1 MVGNRVKRL
10 CLRIVTIPFDG
21 TERPELALSGT
32 AASRDSQRRD
42 NYPAADPPMDE
53 TMPPVKPQVTVFLPC
68 HALDDLPDW
77 LDEHEADA
85 VLSAW
90 TVAWHPAA
98 LVGAAGLPDWA
109 SLDLPW
115 TRDGRVVGLVPPGMS
130 ERFQAGVSPSPHTD
144 QEFLHEHDADQ
155 LQEALLIACGAAAAD
170 APVLTDWQREQVDDF
185 RGLGLS
191 MLLAERLARRMRT
204 ETNLETTGFPE
215 AVLAAA
221 TAWYGG
227 DEVVARARLAEAFG
241 CLEAVRDHYYAVE
254 CWCLDL
260 VLLTEQTIAGLVAEL
275 DSPAALS
282 VLATPETLERLATQP
297 MNIRDSFRRRVE
309 AGSLAAV
316 GSMSATIPI
325 ALISPEHL
333 EAEVTRG
340 REAWEKA
347 VGVWPNI
354 YAQQS
359 GPVAPLLP
367 QVLSRVGYRGVLWNS
382 FDGRSLPEPGMTRFQ
397 WEFARAQIEATAP
410 RLLDVRSAATI
421 LSLPTVLGDAMDH
434 DHTVIVMFCHHAGT
448 AGPWFELLRRVAS
461 WSSVF
466 GRFVTPDTL
475 LTETAD
481 SAGTVRFPSD
491 AFPLR
496 LAPETP
502 LDSQLK
508 LLRDEASQLLNEKE
522 AVTRELSAMGCVPG
536 LVEAETPANCK
547 ARGQTPSGQPGW
559 LSRWWRREPTD
570 ADQFVLTTDGLQLR
584 VHKGSGG
591 IVSVRRS
598 KTGRNLLSQQL
609 AFRWPDTSAGPSTAW
624 RPAPA
629 AYSRMVADSIERRE
643 QAILSRGRLL
653 DVAGE
658 TLAAFTQTVSL
669 LSENAAAEIQLV
681 IEPTPA
687 AAGLPKNE
695 GDPWGRYLAC
705 RFAWNEN
712 DFCDVF
718 RSLQTQLVATERQR
732 FCSPWLMVL
741 ASEGGGLARG
751 GRGSE
756 AEVGSSR
763 LQLFCG
769 GLPWHVRSSPHTVDT
784 LLATD
789 FPVERLEFRMALG
802 IELAA
807 ASERSISWAAGG
819 PLTAACT
826 VPGLPGDVRLTSA
839 CRLTDSTGLVGLRL
853 RLLESTG
860 SPHQLQLDW
869 SRPIVRASRRSP
881 AVIQRPEVEGVT
893 VVGTTV
899 EYSLS
904 RNEWVEL
911 EIWFSHDH
919 HA

>member
-1 MVGNRVKRL
+1 
-10 CLRIVTIPFDG
+10 
-21 TERPELALSGT
+21 
-32 AASRDSQRRD
+32 
-42 NYPAADPPMDE
+42 
-53 TMPPVKPQVTVFLPC
+53 MPPLKPQVTVFLPC

-90 TVAWHPAA
+90 TVAWHPAV
-98 LVGAAGLPDWA
+98 LCGAAGLPDWA

-115 TRDGRVVGLVPPGMS
+115 TRDGRIVGLVPPGMS
-130 ERFQAGVSPSPHTD
+130 ERFQAGVSPSPHSD
-144 QEFLHEHDADQ
+144 QEFLQEHDADQ
-155 LQEALLIACGAAAAD
+155 LQQALLVACDAASAD
-170 APVLTDWQREQVDDF
+170 APALTDWQWEQVDDF
-185 RGLGLS
+185 RSLGLA
-191 MLLAERLARRMRT
+191 MLFSERLARRMRT
-204 ETNLETTGFPE
+204 ETNLETTGFAE

-221 TAWYGG
+221 AAWRGG
-227 DEVVARARLAEAFG
+227 DEVGARARLAEAFG
-241 CLEAVRDHYYAVE
+241 CLEAVRDHYYAVDS
-254 CWCLDL
+254 WCLDL
-260 VLLTEQTIAGLVAEL
+260 VLLTESTLAGLAVEL
-275 DSPAALS
+275 DSPTALT
-282 VLATPETLERLATQP
+282 VLATPETLEQLATQP
-297 MNIRDSFRRRVE
+297 TGIRDSLRRRVE
-309 AGSLAAV
+309 ADSLAAV
-316 GSMSATIPI
+316 GSISANVPV

-340 REAWEKA
+340 RDAWEAA
-347 VGVWPNI
+347 VGVQPNV

-359 GPVAPLLP
+359 GPIAPLLP

-397 WEFARAQIEATAP
+397 WEFAEAQIEATAP
-410 RLLDVRSAATI
+410 KLLDVRSAATI

-448 AGPWFELLRRVAS
+448 AAPWFELLRRVAS

-475 LTETAD
+475 LTETAE

-496 LAPETP
+496 LVPETP

-508 LLRDEASQLLNEKE
+508 LLRDEARQLLDGKEAAMRELAAMGCGPGSVE
-522 AVTRELSAMGCVPG
+522 AVT
-536 LVEAETPANCK
+536 PAIRNAK
-547 ARGQTPSGQPGW
+547 GQAPSGQPGW
-559 LSRWWRREPTD
+559 LSRWWRREPSKN
-570 ADQFVLTTDGLQLR
+570 DQFALIADGLQLR
-584 VHKGSGG
+584 VHKGTGG

-609 AFRWPDTSAGPSTAW
+609 AFRWPDASAGPSTAW

-629 AYSRMVADSIERRE
+629 AYSQMVADSVDRRE

-653 DVAGE
+653 DAAGE
-658 TLAAFTQTVSL
+658 TLAAFTQTVTPLPEST
-669 LSENAAAEIQLV
+669 AAEIRLV

-687 AAGLPKNE
+687 AARLPKND
-695 GDPWGRYLAC
+695 GDAWDRYLSC

-718 RSLQTQLVATERQR
+718 RSVQTQLVATERQR

-769 GLPWHVRSSPHTVDT
+769 GLPWHIRSSPHTVDT

-789 FPVERLEFRMALG
+789 FTVDRLEFRMALG
-802 IELAA
+802 IELPG
-807 ASERSISWAAGG
+807 ASDRGISWAAGG
-819 PLTAACT
+819 PLSAAYT
-826 VPGLPGDVRLTSA
+826 VPGLPGDVRLTAA
-839 CRLTDSTGLVGLRL
+839 CRLTDSAGLVGVRL

-860 SPHQLQLDW
+860 SPQHLQLDW
-869 SRPIVRASRRSP
+869 SRPIARASRRSP
-881 AVIQRPEVEGVT
+881 AVSERPGVEGVN